1 MQQRTEK
8 NGAEGTRDQDRRE
21 SRRRVCLW
29 GTVGLLGL
37 DGGLDMDVLDVETLA
52 LVLEES

>member
-1 MQQRTEK
+1 M
-8 NGAEGTRDQDRRE
+8 
-21 SRRRVCLW
+21 CLW